1 MSWFASVAAKRCGQ
15 TDILGQCAG
24 AGETMPPEL
33 SVLNEAQL
41 VTTFFVVLW
50 FMFCGRRRRSG
61 VPSPAAVAAILVGLC
76 LGGDASA
83 ASKPKLPAPTGA
95 PVLAV
100 VALKQQRITIYG
112 ADGKLMQAPVSTGQR
127 GYETPAG
134 VFSILEKQRE
144 HYSNLYDDA
153 SMPFMQRLTWSGIA
167 LHAGALPGH
176 PASHGCIRMPHSFAG
191 QLFDVTRTGLRVVVA
206 PADISPIEI
215 SHPRLFRPGQIVS
228 EPRLASIMP
237 RSGADQDATGAAPTD
252 AVSVRTWRAIATE
265 NAVKA
270 EAAVKTATEAKM
282 NAAKLSSERRMAEKT
297 LRSAEMR
304 LKTAERSLEWARS
317 EGLTERAEKDNAK
330 ALELLAESHRRLE
343 AAKAEAQLKIDA
355 EEAGR
360 AAADTANA
368 AVVTAQEAAKLA
380 QKKLAPVTV
389 FISRKTQRL
398 YVRQAFQAILDAPVT
413 IRDPDKSI
421 GTTIFTAAHYVNDST
436 DLRWTALS
444 MSKPGPA
451 PSRTKRAE
459 AVTDAQAAKAVLE
472 RISMPVDLVE
482 QINEVASPGAS
493 LIISDEAMHPRETGN
508 ATDFIVVMSELPQ
521 GGLTI
526 RPRASNRD
534 LALHRDRASHRN
546 HERRYRRSP
555 SANPFFWW

>member
-1 MSWFASVAAKRCGQ
+1 MRQ
-15 TDILGQCAG
+15 RDICSECAG
-24 AGETMPPEL
+24 AGDTMPPEL

-41 VTTFFVVLW
+41 VTTFFIVLW
-50 FMFCGRRRRSG
+50 FMFGGRRRRSG
-61 VPSPAAVAAILVGLC
+61 VPPPAAVAAVLAGLC

-83 ASKPKLPAPTGA
+83 ASKPNLPPPTGV

-100 VALKQQRITIYG
+100 VALKEQRITIYS
-112 ADGKLMQAPVSTGQR
+112 ADGKIMQAPVSTGQR

-167 LHAGALPGH
+167 LHAGSLPGR
-176 PASHGCIRMPHSFAG
+176 PASHGCIRMPHGFAG
-191 QLFDVTRTGLRVVVA
+191 RLFDVTRAGMRVVVA

-215 SHPRLFRPGQIVS
+215 THPLLFRPGLILS
-228 EPRLASIMP
+228 EPRVASIMAS
-237 RSGADQDATGAAPTD
+237 SGANHDATGAAPND

-265 NAVKA
+265 NADKA
-270 EAAVKTATEAKM
+270 EAAAKAVTEAKM
-282 NAAKLSSERRMAEKT
+282 EAAKLSSERRMAEKA

-317 EGLTERAEKDNAK
+317 ERLTERAEKENAK
-330 ALELLAESHRRLE
+330 ALELLTESHRRLE

-355 EEAGR
+355 EEAWR
-360 AAADTANA
+360 AAADTAHVA
-368 AVVTAQEAAKLA
+368 MITAQEAAKLA
-380 QKKLAPVTV
+380 ETKLAPVTV

-398 YVRQAFQAILDAPVT
+398 YVRQAFQPMLDVPVT
-413 IRDPDKSI
+413 IRDPDKPI
-421 GTTIFTAAHYVNDST
+421 GTTIFTAAHYVNDDA

-444 MSKPGPA
+444 LSKPEPA

-459 AVTDAQAAKAVLE
+459 PITDPQAAKAVLE
-472 RISMPVDLVE
+472 RISLPVDLVE

-493 LIISDEAMHPRETGN
+493 LIISDEAMHPKETGKG
-508 ATDFIVVMSELPQ
+508 TDFIVVMSELPQ

-534 LALHRDRASHRN
+534 RALKRASHRD